1 MDSIL
6 EEIQRLVKA
15 TVLVKPEQAIFRVLN
30 QINENILQNSSQNF
44 LSQLENLLGQLVK
57 SNKGEISTQCSIYIG
72 QKQAQ
77 IYKYFNI
84 FNPTNL
90 ISEIN
95 SNSTSS
101 QLIAFGSLAK
111 SAAFSAQNY
120 KEIINILMKVPET
133 SYFASLYSVKCCLRG
148 LKGNSPEID
157 NEVLHFVQKVL
168 NSRRNEEEMILI
180 HSLKVLAVLGRRNNI
195 QNHNS
200 LLTLIHQPYK
210 NQNTSLFVHDE
221 ATKTAAHFAAA
232 QILNSSSNP
241 HFDSIKEI
249 LSGFKDSLSVFKYF
263 STIVGPVLISK
274 YSDQLL
280 SLFLNNFPLGL
291 QTILN
296 FSSQESKMNLFT
308 SITNQMNVINSERFE
323 ALMYF
328 VENTEVTNQ
337 NQNQMIFN
345 IANYAL
351 KLYESDNLYD
361 RENSSQFFSQ
371 FSNKYREASYN
382 FVCFWLDKLDRN
394 EISDDKTWLS
404 ATSIV
409 SKIVL
414 SSQDR
419 DLLIQANQ
427 QQLMHIQTAGLNSK
441 SIFSNI
447 FIGTWFLLSFIPEQL
462 IDSNLVIKNI
472 DRILENIIS
481 NLEDNLSK
489 LFESL
494 LQFYLIHPNAPH
506 IQEVTSYA
514 VQYLS
519 TLTPGAIS
527 SLCTIIP
534 KIYQNDPKIITM
546 YRTILSYTLSIK
558 ATQDMLHQFV
568 SKTEPDEESLLND
581 LHKPPIHTYEDTK
594 MVVRLVNTIPLLILS
609 APSKIQGEL
618 IEELINHPNVS
629 TNAVHRFVL
638 KAVVENEKTRQI
650 IPRGFLIPLL
660 KSLKGSDKIFLQST
674 CETVSTFIS
683 YHESFIKATVNFIEQ
698 NKSRASL
705 YLLSSIVNHVHVSND
720 FLVRLMICANE
731 RTNSQQL
738 KYTAL
743 YAMLCIITSHP
754 MDVSSLCLGAHQ
766 LTVLM
771 NILHDDTLN
780 SSLPSPMTIHLVSR
794 TLISLLP
801 TLVPDCLEPNSPL
814 KSAIISVVDSFMTT
828 PLTIAKDEYFIC
840 LHNICLYTFE
850 FIQYLDLQYESATNN
865 SLLDVRIRALST
877 YSQYISRFPINEQI
891 FSFFKPAIHVLQQ
904 TNAQQ
909 AKEFILSVCCSFTSQ
924 NGVNNFNQVYTICP
938 VINNILQK
946 GTIPDLNSNVK
957 ASKAVVM
964 CVLQA
969 ASEIINALLN
979 LPEIPLLLLNDL
991 LASICISATNEEYE
1005 CRQQAFNSICK
1016 ILEIFKQ
1023 NKKYKQIVKHYYSQL
1038 LTVCKV
1044 GLSSGVSICSK
1055 YLSEFLYFTKDKEE
1069 TFKLFAKEL
1078 KNSQV
1083 NNFNSQ
1089 EFLQVASRFCKV
1101 LSERNSDEAKDREEE
1116 DKLNKEFIDQYKDTF
1131 EIISQS
1137 FTNIIKQAMEIIYK
1151 QNDTTILQ
1159 EFRQYVS
1166 DFYEDLS
1173 PSFIYLLS
1181 YIDNEE
1187 MKKIDKRSILSF
1199 SIVELRTAQDI
1210 WQAKGGLAAIAYY
1223 VKYFSGKDIDLI
1235 REALEVVCSLIPQV
1249 GGAISKFSSILIENL
1264 LRYNKELFNDRMWD
1278 ILVYTALNCPSKSTV
1293 FLDIIDHFSSAK
1305 FNAFCGDLIV
1315 AALNSYCDS
1324 YISEEEIKAL
1334 YVLMLSKDKNSQKPI
1349 SFSALDWCEKSNRIT
1364 LGFKLA
1370 TLSIQPKSSF
1380 EHESKAAEKETAE
1393 EKSESSNQEENE
1405 QKDTAE
1411 TTHEEQEQT
1420 KEKQETQKS
1429 ETTTN
1434 IPMFENV
1441 DIEEISNFCSR
1452 NVRNG
1457 GLEFYINSTMSSQ
1470 GNNNLEL
1477 ELLARGGL
1485 NTIFGFCMGDSYN
1498 NDKYISLISDVFRK
1512 FDHKMDVPLLKL
1524 CVNCINN
1531 WQNDKLTLSKYAQLL
1546 KELKEEMG
1554 DEFSKSWDNLSQQEK
1569 EACIYALQ
1577 NSS

>member
-15 TVLVKPEQAIFRVLN
+15 TVLVKPEQPIFRVLN
-30 QINENILQNSSQNF
+30 QITDNVLQNSSQEF
-44 LSQLENLLGQLVK
+44 LSQLEDLLGQLVK

-77 IYKYFNI
+77 IYKYFNV
-84 FNPTNL
+84 FNQSNL

-95 SNSTSS
+95 PKSPSS

-111 SAAFSAQNY
+111 SAPFSAQNY
-120 KEIINILMKVPET
+120 KEIIFTMIKVPES
-133 SYFASLYSVKCCLRG
+133 SYFASLYAIKCCLRG
-148 LKGNSPEID
+148 LNGSIPEID
-157 NEVLHFVQKVL
+157 ADVLHFVQKVL
-168 NSRRNEEEMILI
+168 NSRRNEEEMIQI
-180 HSLKVLAVLGRRNNI
+180 NALKVLTVLGRRNNI
-195 QNHNS
+195 SHYNS
-200 LLTLIHQPYK
+200 LLALITQEYK
-210 NQNTSLFVHDE
+210 NQNSSLFVRDE
-221 ATKTAAHFAAA
+221 ATKAAGHFAAA
-232 QILNSSSNP
+232 QILNSPNAP
-241 HFDSIKEI
+241 RFETIKDI
-249 LSGFKDSLSVFKYF
+249 LHSFKESLSVFKYF
-263 STIVGPVLISK
+263 STVVGPVLISK
-274 YSDQLL
+274 YSDELI
-280 SLFLNNFPLGL
+280 SLFLNHFPLGL

-296 FSSQESKMNLFT
+296 FCPEESKMTLFNA
-308 SITNQMNVINSERFE
+308 ITNQLNDVSSEKFQ
-323 ALMYF
+323 ALLYF

-337 NQNQMIFN
+337 NQNQIVFDV
-345 IANYAL
+345 ANYAL
-351 KLYESDNLYD
+351 KLNESKNLYD

-394 EISDDKTWLS
+394 DISDDRTWLS
-404 ATSIV
+404 AASIV

-419 DLLIQANQ
+419 NILIQSNT
-427 QQLMHIQTAGLNSK
+427 QQLMHIQTASLNSK
-441 SIFSNI
+441 SIFSNN
-447 FIGTWFLLSFIPEQL
+447 FIGVWYLLSFIPEQL

-472 DRILENIIS
+472 DRILENVIS
-481 NLEDNLSK
+481 NIEEDLSK

-506 IQEVTSYA
+506 IQEITSYA

-519 TLTPGAIS
+519 TLSPSGIA
-527 SLCTIIP
+527 SLCSIVT
-534 KIYQNDPKIITM
+534 KVFLNDPKIIPI
-546 YRTILSYTLSIK
+546 YRTILTFTLSIK
-558 ATQDMLHQFV
+558 ATNDMLHSFV
-568 SKTEPDEESLLND
+568 AKTEPDEEDILND
-581 LHKPPIHTYEDTK
+581 LHKPPKHSYEDTK
-594 MVVRLVNTIPLLILS
+594 MCVRLVNTIPLIILS
-609 APSKIQGEL
+609 APQKIQTEL
-618 IEELINHPNVS
+618 IEELINHPNVG

-638 KAVVENEKTRQI
+638 KAIVENEKTRQL

-660 KSLKGSDKIFLQST
+660 KSLKGSDRIFLQST

-705 YLLSSIVNHVHVSND
+705 FLLASIVNHVHVSND

-780 SSLPSPMTIHLVSR
+780 SSLPSALTIHLVSR
-794 TLISLLP
+794 TLISLIP

-814 KSAIISVVDSFMTT
+814 KGAIISVVDTFLTT

-850 FIQYLDLQYESATNN
+850 FIQNLDLQYESAANN
-865 SLLDVRIRALST
+865 SLLEVRVRALST
-877 YSQYISRFPINEQI
+877 FSQYISRYPINEQI
-891 FSFFKPAIHVLQQ
+891 FSFFKPAIYLLQQ
-904 TNAQQ
+904 TNAEQ

-924 NGVNNFNQVYTICP
+924 NGVNNFNQVYSICP
-938 VINNILQK
+938 VINHILQK
-946 GTIPDLNSNVK
+946 GTIPELSSNVK
-957 ASKAVVM
+957 ASKGVIM
-964 CVLQA
+964 CILRA

-1005 CRQQAFNSICK
+1005 CRRQAFFSLYK
-1016 ILEIFKQ
+1016 ILDIFKQ

-1044 GLSSGVSICSK
+1044 GLSSGVSLCAK
-1055 YLSEFLYFTKDKEE
+1055 YLSEFLYLTKDNEE

-1089 EFLQVASRFCKV
+1089 EFLQVSSRFCRT
-1101 LSERNSDEAKDREEE
+1101 LSERISDIAKDKEEE
-1116 DKLNKEFIDQYKDTF
+1116 DKLSKEFIEEHKETF
-1131 EIISQS
+1131 DILNQS

-1151 QNDTTILQ
+1151 QNDTSILQ

-1166 DFYEDLS
+1166 DFYEDLA
-1173 PSFIYLLS
+1173 PSFIYLLN
-1181 YIDNEE
+1181 YIDNESNN
-1187 MKKIDKRSILSF
+1187 KIDKRSLLSF

-1210 WQAKGGLAAIAYY
+1210 WQAKGGLASIAYY
-1223 VKYFSGKDIDLI
+1223 VKYFSGSDSDLI
-1235 REALEVVCSLIPQV
+1235 EEALEVVCSLIPQV
-1249 GGAISKFSSILIENL
+1249 GGAISKISSVLVENL
-1264 LRYNKELFNDRMWD
+1264 ICYNKELLNDRMWD
-1278 ILVYTALNCPSKSTV
+1278 IIVYMALNCPSKPKV
-1293 FLDIIDHFSSAK
+1293 YVEIIDHFSPDK
-1305 FNAFCGDLIV
+1305 FSSFCSDLII

-1324 YISEEEIKAL
+1324 YLTEEQLKAL
-1334 YVLMLSKDKNSQKPI
+1334 YVIMLSKDSESQQII
-1349 SFSALDWCEKSNRIT
+1349 SFNAIDWCEKSNRIS

-1370 TLSIQPKSSF
+1370 TLSVQPKKIVTVEPTTETEAKEEIS
-1380 EHESKAAEKETAE
+1380 ENAPESE
-1393 EKSESSNQEENE
+1393 EKGED
-1405 QKDTAE
+1405 K
-1411 TTHEEQEQT
+1411 QEQT
-1420 KEKQETQKS
+1420 PEVENKKEETKQNEALS
-1429 ETTTN
+1429 DE
-1434 IPMFENV
+1434 PMFENV
-1441 DIEEISNFCSR
+1441 DIAKISDFCAN

-1457 GLEFYINSTMSSQ
+1457 GLEFYINSMKATHGKS
-1470 GNNNLEL
+1470 NLEL
-1477 ELLARGGL
+1477 ELLARGGM

-1498 NDKYISLISDVFRK
+1498 SDKYISLISDVFKK
-1512 FDHKMDVPLLKL
+1512 FNHSMDEPLLKL
-1524 CVNCINN
+1524 CINCINN
-1531 WQNDKLTLSKYAQLL
+1531 WQNDKPTLTKYAQLL
-1546 KELKEEMG
+1546 KDLKEEMG
-1554 DEFSKSWDNLSQQEK
+1554 DKFKESWDNLTQQEK